1 MKMLSVLV
9 LYECI
14 SVSPDK
20 LRLCLKAARLSRM
33 SVVSQTG
40 IESGSGLRVCRH
52 DGRGSNKNEL
62 VSKPPVGRLIEGHA
76 VLYDSRRTFFWTLPI
91 VLRGN

>member
-20 LRLCLKAARLSRM
+20 LRLCPKVARLSRI
-33 SVVSQTG
+33 SVASQTR
-40 IESGSGLRVCRH
+40 IEPGPGL
-52 DGRGSNKNEL
+52 
-62 VSKPPVGRLIEGHA
+62 
-76 VLYDSRRTFFWTLPI
+76 
-91 VLRGN
+91 